1 VSRRYLFGPVTAA
14 FADQKLHPQRRAGA
28 CLTFNPNGD
37 ADLRIAAT
45 DNWQTIAG
53 RFPAGWQP
61 DFVVLNLGYTCV
73 PACLWSAPVPL
84 VGLAPDWN
92 LLWHAYRHRLRQC
105 RLVLTDTL
113 GVEILRREGI
123 PHALGAN
130 LFGCDRSYV
139 EEAWPEVPRDLDLL
153 FVGNFNPAVQRQRL
167 PWLARLA
174 RLARRRKVL
183 LTTGVFGADY
193 RLLLARARI
202 VFNHGIR
209 GECNQRAFEAA
220 AAGALLFQEEDNRET
235 PAFFHD
241 RRECVYYNADNLE
254 TLLDYYLEHE
264 DERRAIAEAARA
276 AVGGYTY
283 AKLWEQ
289 HLERIEPEWPALQ
302 ERAGKRF
309 VPDTV
314 EALRARTWEVLG
326 SCLGDDPT
334 LAHDLRATQVR
345 EPRAVLYNA
354 LGLLAGRGFASCPLT
369 PNPSPPKRGRGEKD
383 RPPLPGTPGRGVG
396 GEGSSSS
403 RAGPSPQKRG
413 RKKKAARQQG
423 TLPPRSSLPAP
434 RQTKEDKAAALAL
447 AHFRT
452 ALARDP
458 ADVHAGLNAAEALG
472 QLDRIP
478 QAVAQA
484 QGALQKLEESSTL
497 APDGLDVC
505 HFSPLFDLFRVEWER
520 AAWAN
525 AGQAEA
531 EIAAKRDLLRWRLHT
546 LLAEWTGDLGHFYKA
561 HQARPDLWPSL
572 AALGCAL
579 GRAGR
584 VAEAAGY
591 LREAVAAN
599 PFDTAAARALYQSL
613 GDIGDH
619 AARVEL
625 VRQRRDL
632 AAAVPLLAREPWFDA
647 VATGGPP
654 VVVAAPRPTGEPP
667 VATEDRQAGHLSVRG
682 EDRPLRIV
690 WEGAQQAVHS
700 FGIVNRALCS
710 HLLARGHEVCVL
722 ASASPGLAELAP
734 DGSAP
739 PDGYRIVE
747 GDAVPLPHPLA
758 ASFYR
763 PLAGPAE
770 VHVRHQW
777 PPQFTPPPEGHW
789 VLVQPWEYGS
799 IPRAWLEPLTQVD
812 EVWAYT
818 EYVRDCYLAAGV
830 PAERVHVVPCG
841 VDCERFSPQAP
852 PLALPTRKRCKFLFV
867 GGTLHRKGIDLLL
880 EAYARTFSAADDVC
894 LVIKD
899 MGGRSFYRGQTAQEQ
914 IEQHQRRDGA
924 AEIVYLD
931 RTLSE
936 TELAGLYTACD
947 CLVHPYRGEG
957 FGLPIAEAMAC
968 GLPVIVT
975 AAGAARDFCD
985 QDNAYLIPAQRRFFT
1000 DKRVGE
1006 LETVDFPWLA
1016 EPDAAALAAHLRN
1029 VFEHPEEARAKGRQG
1044 CERIRERFTWDRAAE
1059 AAEQRLRELRG
1070 RPIRRLQPKGA
1081 TIVAGRRQK
1090 VSLCMIVKN
1099 EEANLLACLQ
1109 SVAGLVDEIIVI
1121 DTGSTDRTKE
1131 IAAACGARVFT
1142 FPWVDSFAAARNESL
1157 RNASGDWIFW
1167 LDADDRL
1174 DADNRRKLRELFA
1187 ELKDENAAFV
1197 MKCLCLPDPQTG
1209 TATRVDHVRL
1219 FRNDP
1224 AVRWEYRVHE
1234 QVLPSLR
1241 RCGAAV
1247 RWVDVVIQHT
1257 GYQDPALRRRKLE
1270 RDRRLL
1276 EMESAEKPDD
1286 PFILFNRGC
1295 IAQELGRLDEAIPLL
1310 RRSLE
1315 RSHAKDSIVRKLYA
1329 LLAQCHRQLGQGDL
1343 ALAACRKGLEFY
1355 PKDVELLFQEGLVLR
1370 ERGERAA
1377 AKACWSLLL
1386 RPQSAEHFA
1395 SIDTGLCGYKARHNL
1410 ALVCLEDG
1418 NLTEAEAHWR
1428 AALAEQPGFAL
1439 ARLGLGEVSRRRGH

>member
-1 VSRRYLFGPVTAA
+1 MSRRYLFGPVTGA
-14 FADQKLHPQRRAGA
+14 FADQKLHPQRKAGA
-28 CLTFNPNGD
+28 CLTFNPTGD

-45 DNWQTIAG
+45 DNWQTIAV

-84 VGLAPDWN
+84 FGLAPDWN

-105 RLVLTDTL
+105 DLVLTDTL
-113 GVEILRREGI
+113 GVETLRREGI
-123 PHALGAN
+123 CHTLAAN
-130 LFGCDRSYV
+130 HFGCDRSYV
-139 EEAWPEVPRDLDLL
+139 EEAWLKVPRDLDVL

-174 RLARRRKVL
+174 RLSRRRKVL

-220 AAGALLFQEEDNRET
+220 AAGALLFQEEGNRET
-235 PAFFHD
+235 PAFFRD
-241 RRECVYYNADNLE
+241 RQECVYYNADNLE

-264 DERRAIAEAARA
+264 NERRTIAEAARA
-276 AVGGYTY
+276 AVGGFTY

-289 HLERIEPEWPALQ
+289 HLERIEVEWPALQ
-302 ERAGKRF
+302 ERGGKRF
-309 VPDTV
+309 VPDAV

-334 LAHDLRATQVR
+334 LAHDLRATLVR
-345 EPRAVLYNA
+345 EPKAMLHNA
-354 LGLLAGRGFASCPLT
+354 LGLLAGRGFADCPLT
-369 PNPSPPKRGRGEKD
+369 PNPSP
-383 RPPLPGTPGRGVG
+383 
-396 GEGSSSS
+396 
-403 RAGPSPQKRG
+403 QKQG
-413 RKKKAARQQG
+413 RKKNQSARNRRANSPKSSIS
-423 TLPPRSSLPAP
+423 PPTP
-434 RQTKEDKAAALAL
+434 TKEEKLAALAL

-458 ADVHAGLNAAEALG
+458 ADVLAGLNAAEALG
-472 QLDRIP
+472 QLGKVP
-478 QAVAQA
+478 QAIAQA
-484 QGALQKLEESSTL
+484 QAALQKLEESNTL
-497 APDGLDVC
+497 SPDSRDVC
-505 HFSPLFDLFRVEWER
+505 HFPPSFDLFRVEWER

-525 AGQAEA
+525 AGQPEA

-561 HQARPDLWPSL
+561 HEARPDLWPSL

-584 VAEAAGY
+584 VAEAAVY

-599 PFDTAAARALYQSL
+599 PFDAAAARALYQSL
-613 GDIGDH
+613 GDIHDH
-619 AARVEL
+619 AAREEL

-632 AAAVPLLAREPWFDA
+632 AAAVPQLAREPWFAEAPMEGRDRN
-647 VATGGPP
+647 PN
-654 VVVAAPRPTGEPP
+654 PRP
-667 VATEDRQAGHLSVRG
+667 A
-682 EDRPLRIV
+682 PLRIV

-722 ASASPGLAELAP
+722 ASARPGLAERAP
-734 DGSAP
+734 DGAAP
-739 PDGYRIVE
+739 PAGYRLVE
-747 GDAVPLPHPLA
+747 GDAVPLPPALA

-770 VHVRHQW
+770 FHIRHQW
-777 PPQFTPPPEGHW
+777 PPQLTPPPAGHW

-799 IPRAWLEPLTQVD
+799 IPSAWVQPLRTEVD

-880 EAYARTFSAADDVC
+880 EAYASTFSAADDVC
-894 LVIKD
+894 LVVKD
-899 MGGRSFYRGQTAQEQ
+899 MGSTSFYRGQTAQEQ
-914 IEQHQRRDGA
+914 IEQHQQREGA

-936 TELAGLYTACD
+936 AELAGLYTACD

-957 FGLPIAEAMAC
+957 FGLPIAEALAC

-975 AAGAARDFCD
+975 AAGAAMDFCND
-985 QDNAYLIPAQRRFFT
+985 DNAYLVPAKKQFFP
-1000 DKRVGE
+1000 DRRVGE

-1016 EPDAAALAAHLRN
+1016 EPDVAALAVHLRH
-1029 VFEHPEEARAKGRQG
+1029 VFEHPEEARAKGRRG
-1044 CERIRERFTWDRAAE
+1044 CERVRERFSWGRAAE
-1059 AAEQRLRELRG
+1059 AAERRLRELRG
-1070 RPIRRLQPKGA
+1070 RTIRRLQPRVRA
-1081 TIVAGRRQK
+1081 AVPEPRPK
-1090 VSLCMIVKN
+1090 VSLCTIVKD
-1099 EEANLLACLQ
+1099 EEANLPACLQ
-1109 SVAGLVDEIIVI
+1109 SVADLVDEIIVV

-1131 IAAACGARVFT
+1131 VAAACGARVFD
-1142 FPWVDSFAAARNESL
+1142 FPWVDSFAVARNESL
-1157 RNASGDWIFW
+1157 CRAGGEWIFW

-1197 MKCLCLPDPQTG
+1197 MKCLCLPDPRTG
-1209 TATRVDHVRL
+1209 TGTRVDHVRL

-1286 PFILFNRGC
+1286 PFVLFNRGC
-1295 IAQELGRLDEAIPLL
+1295 IAQELGRLEEAIPLL
-1310 RRSLE
+1310 QRSLE
-1315 RSHAKDSIVRKLYA
+1315 RSQPKDSIVRKLYA
-1329 LLAQCHRQLGQGDL
+1329 LLAQCHRQLGQADL

-1355 PKDVELLFQEGLVLR
+1355 PEDVELLFQEGLVLR

-1386 RPQSAEHFA
+1386 RPQPAEHFA

-1428 AALAEQPGFAL
+1428 AALAEQPSFAP
-1439 ARLGLGEVSRRRGH
+1439 ARLGLGEVSRRRGHCEDQGRSINQVIK

>member
-1 VSRRYLFGPVTAA
+1 MLRRYLFGPISPA
-14 FADQKLHPQRRAGA
+14 FADQKLHEQRRSGA
-28 CLTFNPNGD
+28 CLTFNPTGE

-45 DNWQTIAG
+45 DNWQTVAA

-73 PACLWSAPVPL
+73 PGCLWSAPVPL
-84 VGLAPDWN
+84 IGLAPDWN

-105 RLVLTDTL
+105 DLVLTDTL
-113 GVEILRREGI
+113 GVETLRREDIG
-123 PHALGAN
+123 HTLVAN

-139 EEAWPEVPRDLDLL
+139 EEPWPEVNRDLDLL

-167 PWLARLA
+167 PWLARVA

-193 RLLLARARI
+193 RRLLARARI

-220 AAGALLFQEEDNRET
+220 AAGALLFQEEGNIET
-235 PAFFHD
+235 PAFFRD
-241 RRECVYYNADNLE
+241 RQECVYYNSDNLE
-254 TLLDYYLEHE
+254 TLLDYYLDHE
-264 DERRAIAEAARA
+264 DERRAIAEAARV
-276 AVGGYTY
+276 AVRQYTFGQ
-283 AKLWEQ
+283 LWEQ
-289 HLERIEPEWPALQ
+289 HLQSLEAEWPALQ

-309 VPDTV
+309 VPNSV

-326 SCLGDDPT
+326 SCLGDDPV
-334 LAHDLRATQVR
+334 LAHDLRATLVR

-354 LGLLAGRGFASCPLT
+354 LGLLAGRGFADCPLT
-369 PNPSPPKRGRGEKD
+369 PN
-383 RPPLPGTPGRGVG
+383 
-396 GEGSSSS
+396 
-403 RAGPSPQKRG
+403 PSPQKRG
-413 RKKKAARQQG
+413 RKKNQSARKRG
-423 TLPPRSSLPAP
+423 ANPPKSCVSPP
-434 RQTKEDKAAALAL
+434 KQTREEKPAALAL
-447 AHFRT
+447 LHFRT

-458 ADVHAGLNAAEALG
+458 TDALAGLNAAEALG
-472 QLDRIP
+472 QLGKVP

-484 QGALQKLEESSTL
+484 QAALQKLEKSNTP
-497 APDGLDVC
+497 APDSLDVC
-505 HFSPLFDLFRVEWER
+505 HFLPSFDLFRVEWER

-525 AGQAEA
+525 AGWPEA
-531 EIAAKRDLLRWRLHT
+531 EIAAKRDLLRWRLHS
-546 LLAEWTGDLGHFYKA
+546 LLAEWTGDPGHYYKA

-584 VAEAAGY
+584 VAEAAVY

-599 PFDTAAARALYQSL
+599 PFDVAAARALYQAL
-613 GDIGDH
+613 GDVGDR
-619 AARVEL
+619 AAREEL

-632 AAAVPLLAREPWFDA
+632 AAAVPLLAREPWFAEAPKGRQDRN
-647 VATGGPP
+647 PN
-654 VVVAAPRPTGEPP
+654 PRPT
-667 VATEDRQAGHLSVRG
+667 
-682 EDRPLRIV
+682 PLRIV

-700 FGIVNRALCS
+700 FGVVNRALCTR
-710 HLLARGHEVCVL
+710 LLARGLEVSVL
-722 ASASPGLAELAP
+722 ASASPGLAERAP
-734 DGSAP
+734 DGSP
-739 PDGYRIVE
+739 PPAGCRIVE
-747 GDAVPLPHPLA
+747 GDAVPLPPALA
-758 ASFYR
+758 ARFYR

-770 VHVRHQW
+770 FHIRNQW

-799 IPRAWLEPLTQVD
+799 IPRPWLEPLAQVD
-812 EVWAYT
+812 EVWACT
-818 EYVRDCYLAAGV
+818 EYVRDCYLAAGI

-841 VDCERFSPQAP
+841 VDCERFQPQAP
-852 PLALPTRKRCKFLFV
+852 PLTLPTRKRCKFLFV

-880 EAYARTFSAADDVC
+880 EAYARTFNAADDVC

-899 MGGRSFYRGQTAQEQ
+899 MGGRSFYQGQTAREQ
-914 IEQHQRRDGA
+914 IQQHQQREGA

-931 RTLSE
+931 HTLSE
-936 TELAGLYTACD
+936 AELAGLYTACA

-975 AAGAARDFCD
+975 AAGAALDFCD
-985 QDNAYLIPAQRRFFT
+985 QDNAYLVPAQRRYFP

-1016 EPDAAALAAHLRN
+1016 EPDSAALAAHLRH
-1029 VFEHPEEARAKGRQG
+1029 VFEHPEEARTKGRRG
-1044 CERIRERFTWDRAAE
+1044 SERIRERFTWDRAAE
-1059 AAEQRLRELRG
+1059 AAEQRLRALRG
-1070 RPIRRLQPKGA
+1070 QPIRRLQPRGPA
-1081 TIVAGRRQK
+1081 TRAGPRQK

-1099 EEANLLACLQ
+1099 EEGNLLACLQ
-1109 SVAGLVDEIIVI
+1109 SVADLVDEIIVV

-1131 IAAACGARVFT
+1131 IAAAFGARVFA

-1157 RNASGDWIFW
+1157 RHAGGEWIFW

-1174 DADNRRKLRELFA
+1174 DEDNRRKLRDLFA

-1234 QVLPSLR
+1234 QILPALR
-1241 RCGAAV
+1241 RRDAAV

-1270 RDRRLL
+1270 RDLRLL
-1276 EMESAEKPDD
+1276 ERESAEKPDD
-1286 PFILFNRGC
+1286 PFVLFNRGC
-1295 IAQELGRLDEAIPLL
+1295 IAQDLGRLEEAIPLL
-1310 RRSLE
+1310 QRSLE
-1315 RSHAKDSIVRKLYA
+1315 RSHQKDSIVRKLYA
-1329 LLAQCHRQLGQGDL
+1329 LLAQCHRQLGQGGL

-1355 PKDVELLFQEGLVLR
+1355 PDDVELLFQEGLVLR
-1370 ERGERAA
+1370 ERGERGA

-1410 ALVCLEDG
+1410 ALMCLEEGD
-1418 NLTEAEAHWR
+1418 LAEAEAHWR
-1428 AALAEQPGFAL
+1428 AALAEQPGFAP
-1439 ARLGLGEVSRRRGH
+1439 ARLGLGEVWRRRGH